1 MTIDL
6 SYISLI
12 FFFISIVF
20 IAEGIIYSLFPKYMK
35 NMFKYILTLKS
46 DSIRVIGLL
55 FIFIATLTLY
65 IIL

>member
-1 MTIDL
+1 MNINLDI
-6 SYISLI
+6 ISLI

-20 IAEGIIYSLFPKYMK
+20 IAEGVIYSLFPKYMK

-55 FIFIATLTLY
+55 FIFIGTLTLY